1 MKCASPSILQM
12 LARFATGA
20 SFSADCKG
28 GGKES
33 NSRFLPFM
41 IQMARHLLDQGNHS
55 QRKTMAKSV
64 ATYLTSS
71 SADSTPSA
79 ASGGTE
85 ETVQFMMVN
94 SLLSESYESWLQHR
108 RVFLQRGI
116 YHAYMQHTHGRS
128 PHRASLNQPT
138 AESSGIDDLLSIVQ
152 PMLVYTGLIEQL
164 QCFFKVKKSSANAV
178 VGRAEGGSSS
188 SKESDGGEVEGGSL
202 EGWEVVMREKLLNVR
217 EMVGFS
223 CDLLTWLEDATSASD
238 LQEAFDVIG
247 VLADVLSG
255 GFARC
260 EDFVHAAINSGKS

>member
-1 MKCASPSILQM
+1 M

-64 ATYLTSS
+64 TTYLSS
-71 SADSTPSA
+71 SPADATPSA
-79 ASGGTE
+79 VSGGTE

-108 RVFLQRGI
+108 RAFLQRGI

-128 PHRASLNQPT
+128 RHRTPLNQPT
-138 AESSGIDDLLSIVQ
+138 AESSGIDDLLPIVQ

-164 QCFFKVKKSSANAV
+164 QCFFKVKKSPANAV
-178 VGRAEGGSSS
+178 VGRAEVGCSSSS
-188 SKESDGGEVEGGSL
+188 SKESGGGEVEGGSL

-223 CDLLTWLEDATSASD
+223 REVLTWLEDATSASD

-260 EDFVHAAINSGKS
+260 EDFVHAAINGGKS